1 MTRGLRLTDGI
12 VELRPPRRTDARPLY
27 EAVTASLTELV
38 PWMAWAHQ
46 GYREVEAAEWVRRAG
61 RAFADGLEFAF
72 VVRSVETGELL
83 GSAGLNTID
92 RLNRWANLGYWIRS
106 DRTGHGYATR
116 ATRLVSAFGMS
127 EVELGRIEILAAVDN
142 LASQAVAE
150 RSGALREGVL
160 RRRLRV
166 GSEVQDAAVFSLV
179 P

>member
-1 MTRGLRLTDGI
+1 MTRGVRLTDGI
-12 VELRPPRRTDARPLY
+12 VELRPPRRTDARPMF

-38 PWMAWAHQ
+38 PWMAWAHSD
-46 GYREVEAAEWVRRAG
+46 YREVEAAEWVRRAG

-72 VVRSVETGELL
+72 VVRSVETGEVL

-106 DRTGHGYATR
+106 DRTGQGFATR
-116 ATRLVSAFGMS
+116 AARLVSGFGLS
-127 EVELGRIEILAAVDN
+127 EVGLGRIEILAAVEN
-142 LASQAVAE
+142 RPSQAVAE
-150 RSGALREGVL
+150 HAGALREGVL

-166 GSEVQDAAVFSLV
+166 GDDVQDAVVFSIV

>member
-12 VELRPPRRTDARPLY
+12 VELRPPRRADARALY
-27 EAVTASLTELV
+27 EAVTASLIELV
-38 PWMAWAHQ
+38 PWMVWAHA
-46 GYREVEAAEWVRRAG
+46 GYREVEASEWVRRAG

-83 GSAGLNTID
+83 GSAGLNGID

-116 ATRLVSAFGMS
+116 AARLVSAFGMG

-150 RSGALREGVL
+150 RMGALREGVL

-166 GSEVQDAAVFSLV
+166 GRDVQDAAVFSLV
-179 P
+179 